1 MAEPE
6 TPIPLPESL
15 PSALRADLAPYR
27 KTLAEVMR
35 SPPFRMAADATLAEA
50 AQLMAREN
58 VGALLIVEQDCV
70 AGILTERD
78 LTRALAGHAAAA
90 AALAVGGLMTRGISA
105 MPGDALLFRAIG
117 RMRRLNLR
125 YLPVVDEI
133 GGFIGMVS
141 ARALLRQRA
150 AETQSIADGLDV
162 ADNAEQLG
170 RARAALPDLARM
182 LLAEK
187 LTAHEVAA
195 AISGIYSDITSRV
208 AYLVEKRLSAE
219 IGPAPAPWCLLMLG
233 SGGRGESLLKPDQ
246 DNAIVHAGSA
256 ADDAWYAEAGE
267 RIADLLNAAGIP
279 YCKGGVMAKNAI
291 WRGDMQ
297 AWRQR
302 IGEWIGRHS
311 AAMLLNVDIFYDLKP
326 LYGDGALA
334 QGLRQEA
341 LQAASRSPLFLR
353 LLAEQAAQLHPA
365 IGLFGRLVERD
376 GRVDLKLGGLL
387 PLVSAAR
394 LVALKLALPATS
406 TRQRLT
412 LASQRGL
419 IGEEDL
425 TRLLDAHELILGR
438 VLRQQIDDIAKN
450 EPPSSRVDVHGLSR
464 REVTRLKR
472 ALGHLALLP
481 DIIQGALTH

>member
-1 MAEPE
+1 MADGDM
-6 TPIPLPESL
+6 LGVSF
-15 PSALRADLAPYR
+15 DLAPYR

-35 SPPFRMAADATLAEA
+35 SPPFRLPAEAALAEA
-50 AQLMAREN
+50 AQLMTREN
-58 VGALLIVEQDCV
+58 VGALLITEKDCV

-78 LTRALAGHAAAA
+78 LTRALAVHGTAAAT
-90 AALAVGGLMTRGISA
+90 LPVGGLMTRTIASMA
-105 MPGDALLFRAIG
+105 GDAQLFRAIG

-125 YLPVVDEI
+125 YLPVVDELGGYI
-133 GGFIGMVS
+133 GVVS

-150 AETQSIADGLDV
+150 AETQSIIDGLDT
-162 ADNAEQLG
+162 ATSAEQLG
-170 RARAALPDLARM
+170 QARAALPDLAR
-182 LLAEK
+182 LLMAEK
-187 LTAHEVAA
+187 LAAHEVAA
-195 AISGIYSDITSRV
+195 AISGIYADITSR
-208 AYLVEKRLSAE
+208 AAALVEKRLNAE
-219 IGPAPAPWCLLMLG
+219 LGPAPAPWCLLMLG

-246 DNAIVHAGSA
+246 DNAIVHGGNA
-256 ADDAWYAEAGE
+256 ADDAWYARAGE
-267 RIADLLNAAGIP
+267 LIADLLDAAGIP

-326 LYGDGALA
+326 LYGDAALA
-334 QGLRQEA
+334 QDLRLQA

-365 IGLFGRLVERD
+365 IGLFGRLVEKD

-394 LVALKLALPATS
+394 LLALKLALPATA
-406 TRQRLT
+406 TRQRLM
-412 LASQRGL
+412 LAAARGL

-438 VLRQQIDDIAKN
+438 VLRQQIEDIAKG

-472 ALGHLALLP
+472 ALGQLALLP
-481 DIIQGALTH
+481 DIIQGAITH